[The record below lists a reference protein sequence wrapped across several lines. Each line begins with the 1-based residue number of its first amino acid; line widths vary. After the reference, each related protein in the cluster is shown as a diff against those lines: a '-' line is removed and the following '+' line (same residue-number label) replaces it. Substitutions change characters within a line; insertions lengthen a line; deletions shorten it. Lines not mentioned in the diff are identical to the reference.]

1 MTNRE
6 ATNNGYKTYLRLL
19 KYATPYW
26 SIFILGALAM
36 LIYAL
41 TDTGFAYLIKT
52 LTDNFAGT
60 TDGAYIG
67 EWKFNLPIAVIIIFI
82 IRGISGFFS
91 VYNIGWIGRQVIKAL
106 REEVF
111 TKFLYLPTSFLDH
124 KSNAELLSK
133 VTFNIEQVAESTSN
147 TITILIRDTLT
158 IFALT
163 AYMVYLSPRLAGV
176 IFLVAPVIALIVR
189 FLGKLFRRYSERIQD
204 SMGDVTHLIK
214 ETLQNHRII
223 KIFNGQDYESQKFE
237 QINEGN
243 RKHNMKLFSTKAIGD
258 AVTIFVASLGVAGVV
273 YVATLGEV
281 KDMEIGNFTG
291 FITAMVLLMTPLKR
305 LTNVNAMIQRGIAA
319 SASIFLLID
328 EENEVDNG
336 EVEHLIAH
344 AEGLTG
350 KIEFRNVSF
359 SYDKKQKNALSDI
372 DLTIQPGE
380 TLAIVGK
387 SGSGKTTLVN
397 LLPRFY
403 DITEGKLLIDGIAVD
418 NYILKSLRNN
428 ISLVTQEVILFN
440 DTILN
445 NVAYGSFSE
454 EETLKAISAANM
466 DEFVDKLAEG
476 LLTKVGD
483 EGILLSGGQRQR
495 IAIARALLKDA
506 PILILD
512 EATSALDTESERYI
526 QNALE
531 KLMQNRTTLVI
542 AHRLSTVEKADRIVV
557 LADGEIVESGSHK
570 ELINQDGEYALLH
583 RLQFN
588 DKT

>member
-1 MTNRE
+1 LK
-6 ATNNGYKTYLRLL
+6 NGEVIKTGHKTYLRLL

-26 SIFILGALAM
+26 FTFILGALAM
-36 LIYAL
+36 LVYAL

-52 LTDNFAGT
+52 LTDNFAGI

-67 EWKFNLPIAVIIIFI
+67 EWKLNLSIVVIVIFI

-106 REEVF
+106 RGEVF
-111 TKFLYLPTSFLDH
+111 AKFLYLPTSFLDH

-158 IFALT
+158 ILALT
-163 AYMVYLSPRLAGV
+163 AYMIYLSPRLAGV
-176 IFLVAPVIALIVR
+176 IFLVAPIIALIVR

-223 KIFNGQDYESQKFE
+223 KIFNGQDYENEKFE
-237 QINEGN
+237 RVNEGN
-243 RKHNMKLFSTKAIGD
+243 RKHNMKLFLTKAIGD

-328 EENEVDNG
+328 EANEIDDG
-336 EVEHLIAH
+336 EIKGKDLV
-344 AEGLTG
+344 G
-350 KIEFRNVSF
+350 KIEFKNVSF
-359 SYDKKQKNALSDI
+359 AYDKGLINALTDI

-380 TLAIVGK
+380 NIAIVGK

-403 DITEGKLLIDGIAVD
+403 DITEGKLFINGIAVND
-418 NYILKSLRNN
+418 YTLNSLRNN

-445 NVAYGSFSE
+445 NVAYGSFTE
-454 EETLKAISAANM
+454 EETLEAISAANM

-476 LLTKVGD
+476 LQTKVGD

-531 KLMQNRTTLVI
+531 KLMQDRTTLVI
-542 AHRLSTVEKADRIVV
+542 AHRLSTVEKADRIIV
-557 LADGEIVESGSHK
+557 LADGEIIESGSHK
-570 ELINQDGEYALLH
+570 ELITQEGEYALLH

-588 DKT
+588 DET